1 MTPKREKA
9 LSALLVSRT
18 QAEAAALAGI
28 GESTLREYMKD
39 AEFKERYN
47 LACRELVREAARQA
61 QQTLSP
67 ALRTLRTIVEDED
80 EQKQARITAARTMLE
95 YSLKLSEHAD
105 ILEQLRELEKWR
117 DNFNGNN

>member
-1 MTPKREKA
+1 M
-9 LSALLVSRT
+9 SRT

-67 ALRTLRTIVEDED
+67 ALRTLRTIVEDEG
-80 EQKQARITAARTMLE
+80 EQTQARITAARTMLE

>member
-1 MTPKREKA
+1 M
-9 LSALLVSRT
+9 SRT

-80 EQKQARITAARTMLE
+80 EQTQARITAARTMLE

-105 ILEQLRELEKWR
+105 ILEQLRELERWR
-117 DNFNGNN
+117 DNLNGNN

>member
-67 ALRTLRTIVEDED
+67 ALRTIVEDED
-80 EQKQARITAARTMLE
+80 EQTQARITAARTMLE

-105 ILEQLRELEKWR
+105 ILEQLRELERWR
-117 DNFNGNN
+117 DNLNGNN

>member
-80 EQKQARITAARTMLE
+80 EQTQARITAARTMLE

-105 ILEQLRELEKWR
+105 ILEQLRELER
-117 DNFNGNN
+117 

>member
-39 AEFKERYN
+39 AEFK
-47 LACRELVREAARQA
+47 
-61 QQTLSP
+61 
-67 ALRTLRTIVEDED
+67 
-80 EQKQARITAARTMLE
+80 
-95 YSLKLSEHAD
+95 
-105 ILEQLRELEKWR
+105 
-117 DNFNGNN
+117 

>member
-80 EQKQARITAARTMLE
+80 EQTQARITAARTVLE
-95 YSLKLSEHAD
+95 QSLKLSDHAD
-105 ILEQLRELEKWR
+105 ILEHLREL
-117 DNFNGNN
+117 

>member
-47 LACRELVREAARQA
+47 LACRELMREAARQA

-67 ALRTLRTIVEDED
+67 ALRTLRAIVEDED
-80 EQKQARITAARTMLE
+80 EQTQARITAARTM
-95 YSLKLSEHAD
+95 SLYELVIEGIKNDGFD
-105 ILEQLRELEKWR
+105 IGDLVSDAVE
-117 DNFNGNN
+117 